1 MQIVVKEQKR
11 QWYHFLTTTCAII
24 GGVFTVCGILD
35 GLSFSAYKVMKK
47 VELGKQ
53 G

>member
-1 MQIVVKEQKR
+1 MQILVQEQSR

-24 GGVFTVCGILD
+24 GGVFTVCGIVD
-35 GLSFSAYKVMKK
+35 GVSFSAHKLMKK

>member
-1 MQIVVKEQKR
+1 MLVRELPR
-11 QWYHFLTTTCAII
+11 AWYHFLTTTCAII
-24 GGVFTVCGILD
+24 GGVYTVCGILD
-35 GLSFSAYKVMKK
+35 GITFNAQKMMKK